1 METNLFSR
9 YRPRR
14 DFGGMERRRLK
25 AGRLFEK
32 GIAQAEVARRL
43 GVSRQAVHVWF
54 IHWDTGGTRALS
66 AAGRAGRKPRLT
78 DVQLRAVEAA
88 LLKGP
93 RANGI
98 NAELWSL
105 PRIAEVI
112 ERRTGVHYHPGH
124 VWRVMRAL
132 GWSAQKPQPKARE
145 RDESAIYHWKTR
157 TWPAIKK
164 SPKNGSGLDLSR

>member
-1 METNLFSR
+1 MEIQKLQG

-14 DFGGMERRRLK
+14 DFAGMEQRRLD
-25 AGRLFEK
+25 AAVLFEQ
-32 GIAQAEVARRL
+32 GVAQAEAARQL
-43 GVSRQAVHVWF
+43 SVSRQAVNVWF
-54 IHWDTGGTRALS
+54 ARWKKRGKTALA

-78 DVQLRAVEAA
+78 SSQLKRVEAS

-93 RANGI
+93 RANGFDTD
-98 NAELWSL
+98 LWSL

-112 ERRTGVHYHPGH
+112 AHLTGVRYHSGH
-124 VWRVMRAL
+124 VWRVMRDL

-145 RDESAIYHWKTR
+145 RDEAAIQHWKNR

-164 SPKNGSGLDLSR
+164 KRVASRLS